1 MKCDLIVS
9 ALSRFQCEE
18 TGEGT
23 RILTHCLYP
32 NFGQVAVYVQTHL
45 DGYLVHDGGA
55 GYDFAYDEGLSAT
68 SIKALMREYAAMY
81 GADTDDHR
89 IFARAL
95 SPDWLVSVVL
105 SVANASAAAATALVN
120 SATADRADDK
130 EFREHTFVTL
140 CQAFTESRVPRRVQR
155 RGRTGKLYTFAFG
168 VRFKNS
174 IALVDTVSPSPISVA
189 SRFTSFSAV
198 GGRGSNGAFLAY
210 NRPLASA
217 DSALLAEVADVVPL
231 EILVASIEREFRA
244 KASLQ

>member
-9 ALSRFQCEE
+9 ALSRFQCEATE
-18 TGEGT
+18 DGA

-45 DGYLVHDGGA
+45 DGFLVHDGGA

-68 SIKALMREYAAMY
+68 SMKALMREFAAMY

-95 SPDWLVSVVL
+95 SPDWLASVVL

-130 EFREHTFVTL
+130 EFREHTFATL

-168 VRFKNS
+168 VTFKNS
-174 IALVDTVSPSPISVA
+174 VALVDTVSPSPISVA

-231 EILVASIEREFRA
+231 EVLVASIEREFRA